1 MVRFKAWTTNLTLGL
16 HVADSSMRSSWSP
29 GRRVTEQL
37 VAHVAELIVAVLV
50 PHSLKENVE
59 VANLAHHVQVSERV
73 CEQTVQVSAPQVAEK
88 FVARVVLQDML
99 VEISVRASDLSQA
112 LCETTCSRG
121 RRSGS

>member
-73 CEQTVQVSAPQVAEK
+73 CELTTQVSASTSCQKVCRTRCFFE
-88 FVARVVLQDML
+88 
-99 VEISVRASDLSQA
+99 ASETCLLRSQ
-112 LCETTCSRG
+112 
-121 RRSGS
+121 SGLLT